1 MKIYTHYIQWNLHK
15 LWNENNI
22 GLCNTIYNL
31 VSIQR
36 FPDYTG
42 RFMQVPLNKN
52 IPYISGFLPEGI
64 FPDTRIIFFKGWEPL
79 IYKNIRHICKNTFHK
94 ILNYVLVM
102 QILHNDIFFT
112 FTYVQYFIFFVPEHI
127 LKQWTTVLDSEYSIW
142 SNKRRRISYF
152 NSYNMLV
159 LIVM

>member
-1 MKIYTHYIQWNLHK
+1 
-15 LWNENNI
+15 
-22 GLCNTIYNL
+22 
-31 VSIQR
+31 
-36 FPDYTG
+36 
-42 RFMQVPLNKN
+42 
-52 IPYISGFLPEGI
+52 
-64 FPDTRIIFFKGWEPL
+64 
-79 IYKNIRHICKNTFHK
+79 
-94 ILNYVLVM
+94 M